1 MIRHYARKETALP
14 GWGAVQGETAGC
26 LTPVGGWGR
35 IQSGGGLTG
44 QNCNLD
50 CNRQLQPE
58 TL

>member
-50 CNRQLQPE
+50 CNRQL
-58 TL
+58 